1 MLLDICCGTGSIG
14 IALSDYFDKVFG
26 VDIVEEAIK
35 DAEKNVKL
43 NSLEDKCFFYA
54 GNAQDKVAEL
64 CSKANQ
70 VLSSFA
76 SVLILISGKT

>member
-1 MLLDICCGTGSIG
+1 VLLDICCGTGSIG

-35 DAEKNVKL
+35 DADKNVKL
-43 NSLEDKCFFYA
+43 NSLEEKCFFVA

-64 CSKANQ
+64 CSKANE
-70 VLSSFA
+70 VLDLFIGF
-76 SVLILISGKT
+76 LI